1 MNNMKITITQPIRE
15 IHIHLPISHGNSH
28 INIYINRILAHIQFY
43 ISYFSVNT
51 HITIKYSWKICFN
64 DCITFYRIDASY
76 LTFPIFGGK
85 GNTKILQ

>member
-1 MNNMKITITQPIRE
+1 MNNMKITIIPPIRE

-28 INIYINRILAHIQFY
+28 INIYRILAHIQFY

-51 HITIKYSWKICFN
+51 HITIKYFWKICFN
-64 DCITFYRIDASY
+64 DFITLYHIDASY